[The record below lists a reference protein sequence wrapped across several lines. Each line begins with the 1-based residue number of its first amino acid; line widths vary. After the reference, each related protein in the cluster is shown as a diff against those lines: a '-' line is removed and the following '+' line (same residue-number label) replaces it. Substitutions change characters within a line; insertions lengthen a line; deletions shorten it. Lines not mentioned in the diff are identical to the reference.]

1 MIIYNMQI
9 YEFIANMFI
18 MAISLCIMAVSTF
31 FFFVTGDVT
40 LERVGVAENVRYMI
54 IFISLVLII
63 ILLK

>member
-1 MIIYNMQI
+1 MQI

-18 MAISLCIMAVSTF
+18 MAISLCIMAISTF

-40 LERVGVAENVRYMI
+40 LERVGINENVRYMI

-63 ILLK
+63 ILLT